1 MSLVYPQAMMDTVED
16 SRPVKRQRTAFLQ
29 RYVNGQRQ
37 AQVIRSPT
45 VRPTSLL
52 IAAALSAQHRKWR
65 TARNTYDRRVL
76 LAPENRQQT
85 VPDT

>member
-1 MSLVYPQAMMDTVED
+1 MSLVYPQAMMDTVEE

-37 AQVIRSPT
+37 AQVIRSPN

-52 IAAALSAQHRKWR
+52 LAAALLAQHRKWR
-65 TARNTYDRRVL
+65 TAGITRSSSFAGARESPTD
-76 LAPENRQQT
+76 
-85 VPDT
+85 